1 MLNSQ
6 KDYKHIIF
14 DLDGTLSDPSK
25 GIFNGFR
32 HALNKMGVQN
42 VDESVFT
49 LMIGPPLQTSF
60 SKHFFSEKAE
70 IEQAVKYFREYY
82 SVTGLFENAV
92 YDGVPDLL
100 KSLNE
105 SGKKLFVATN
115 KPQPFAISILKHFKL
130 DAYFESIHGV
140 DLSNPAS
147 CKDELVELI
156 LKKVPTSEL
165 SNTVIVGD
173 TLYDVQA
180 GKQFGFDTIA
190 LTYGFG
196 SRESLVNANPTV
208 LVDSIP
214 ALKEILIL
222 VD

>member
-1 MLNSQ
+1 MTSKG
-6 KDYKHIIF
+6 KDYKYIIF

-32 HALNKMGVQN
+32 HALNKMAVQN
-42 VDESVFT
+42 IDESVFT

-60 SKHFFSEKAE
+60 KKHFFSEDAE
-70 IEQAVKYFREYY
+70 IEQAVKHFREYY
-82 SVTGLFENAV
+82 SVTGLFENTV
-92 YDGVPDLL
+92 YDGIPNLL
-100 KSLNE
+100 ENLKEN
-105 SGKKLFVATN
+105 GRTLFVATN

-130 DAYFESIHGV
+130 DAYFDSIHGV
-140 DLSNPAS
+140 DISNSAS
-147 CKDELVELI
+147 NKEELVELI
-156 LKKVPTSEL
+156 LKKIPDSEL
-165 SNTVIVGD
+165 SGTVIVGD

-196 SRESLVNANPTV
+196 SRESLEKANPTA
-208 LVDSIP
+208 LVDSIT
-214 ALKEILIL
+214 ALKELLIL

>member
-1 MLNSQ
+1 MLNTQ

-32 HALNKMGVQN
+32 HALDKMGVQN

-49 LMIGPPLQTSF
+49 RMIGPPLQASF
-60 SKHFFSEKAE
+60 KQHFFSGDSE
-70 IEQAVKYFREYY
+70 IEQAVKHFREYY

-100 KSLNE
+100 KSLKEN
-105 SGKKLFVATN
+105 GKKLFVATN
-115 KPQPFAISILKHFKL
+115 KPQPFAISILKHFEL
-130 DAYFESIHGV
+130 DCYFESIHGV
-140 DLSNPAS
+140 DPSNPNS
-147 CKDELVELI
+147 RKEELVELI
-156 LKKVPTSEL
+156 LQKISDSEL
-165 SNTVIVGD
+165 PNTVIVGD
-173 TLYDVQA
+173 THYDVNA

-196 SRESLVNANPTV
+196 SRESLVNANPTI
-208 LVDSIP
+208 LIDSISE
-214 ALKEILIL
+214 LRKIFILP
-222 VD
+222 D

>member
-25 GIFNGFR
+25 GVFNGFR
-32 HALNKMGVQN
+32 HALNRMGVQN

-60 SKHFFSEKAE
+60 KQHFFNEDAE

-82 SVTGLFENAV
+82 SVTGLFENKV
-92 YDGVPDLL
+92 YEGIPDLL
-100 KSLNE
+100 KSLKE
-105 SGKKLFVATN
+105 SGKTLFVATN
-115 KPQPFAISILKHFKL
+115 KPQPFAILILKHFKL
-130 DAYFESIHGV
+130 DVYFESIHGV

-147 CKDELVELI
+147 CKEDLVELI

-196 SRESLVNANPTV
+196 SRESLVNANPTA

-214 ALKEILIL
+214 ALKELLIL